1 MSLGQV
7 TILRHVKRALFLIL
21 PAALALTGSSCGG
34 GGGGGQLS
42 KGDYEAKIA
51 AILGPLQAPGGTLQS
66 VVAISAA
73 DRTSAIT
80 ALKDGESKLH
90 AAASELESLEPP
102 DDAVAPT
109 QALAKGVREIANQVT
124 EVRKDAEH
132 GNFARLI
139 QFKIS
144 LSSDPAVAEIRN
156 AAVELINLGYNIT
169 GQGP

>member
-1 MSLGQV
+1 MGLGRV
-7 TILRHVKRALFLIL
+7 TILRGVKRALLLIL
-21 PAALALTGSSCGG
+21 PVALALAASSCG

-42 KGDYEAKIA
+42 KGDYEAKIG
-51 AILGPLQAPGGTLQS
+51 AIVGPLQAPGGTLQS
-66 VVAISAA
+66 IVGISAA
-73 DRTSAIT
+73 DRTGAVA

-90 AAASELESLEPP
+90 AAASELESLKPP

-109 QALAKGVREIANQVT
+109 QALAKGVGEIADQVT
-124 EVRKDAEH
+124 VVRKDAEG

-144 LSSDPAVAEIRN
+144 LSSDPAVTEIRD